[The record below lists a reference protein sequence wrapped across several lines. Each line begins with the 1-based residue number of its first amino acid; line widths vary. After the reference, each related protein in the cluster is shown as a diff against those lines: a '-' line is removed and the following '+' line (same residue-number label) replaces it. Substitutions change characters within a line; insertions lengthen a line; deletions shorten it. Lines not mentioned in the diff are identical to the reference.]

1 MSRPEIICLG
11 EALVDMMPLIAGTS
25 IISGGELKMAAGGAP
40 ANVAVGLARLGCP
53 TGFIGKVG
61 ADFFGLYLKSLLTE
75 NGVNTEQMLL
85 ETRANTGLAF
95 VSWNERHEAE
105 YLFYRNPSA
114 DILLESDDISTD
126 YIRSAKLLQ
135 FGSLMLASEPSGSA
149 TYQALNVAHQ
159 AGLILSYDLNLRMN
173 AWKSEEV
180 GRAAVRGPL
189 DFAHIV
195 KVNRA
200 ELTFLTGETDMA
212 TGCRALWR
220 DHFKL
225 IVVTLDK
232 DGCFYYTNKFSGF
245 AKAFPAKVL
254 DTVGAGDGF
263 LAGLLEGLW
272 SSGFNFDDKA
282 EIEKA
287 CRQAAAVGAIVVG
300 RPGGIPAMPTRTEV
314 ADFLASHA

>member
-1 MSRPEIICLG
+1 MLKPEIICLG
-11 EALVDMMPLIAGTS
+11 EALVDMMPLVARAS

-53 TGFIGKVG
+53 VGFIGKVG

-75 NGVNTEQMLL
+75 NRVNTEQMLL

-95 VSWNERHEAE
+95 VNWNERHEAE

-114 DILLESDDISTD
+114 DVLLEPDDISTD
-126 YIRSAKLLQ
+126 YISGAKLLQ
-135 FGSLMLASEPSGSA
+135 FGSLLLASEPSGSA
-149 TYQALNVAHQ
+149 TYQALNVAHE
-159 AGLILSYDLNLRMN
+159 AGLILSYDLNLRLN

-189 DFAHIV
+189 DFANIV

-200 ELTFLTGETDMA
+200 ELTFLTGETEMEA
-212 TGCRALWR
+212 GCRTLWR

-232 DGCFYYTNKFSGF
+232 DGCYFYTNKFSGF
-245 AKAFPAKVL
+245 ARAFPATVL

-272 SSGFNFDDKA
+272 RDGFNFEDKA
-282 EIEKA
+282 GVEKA

-300 RPGGIPAMPTRTEV
+300 RPGGIPAMPTRAEV
-314 ADFLASHA
+314 DSFLAAH